1 MGKIGGFKEYSRTD
15 ESNLPVKE
23 RVSNYKEFT
32 IPLDKNKIKEQGS
45 RCMDCGIP
53 FCHSACPL
61 GNLIPDFNDIL
72 VAMMADTADVL
83 KKTEKGESITNCF
96 VSPEVQFIFDAVAEK
111 TKARFSEFVLDD
123 GSLSSKYV
131 PWATLLDLSDPAFA
145 RNIAEEFAGLLKA
158 HILALGK
165 SQGLADKLSARVT
178 PVSTDV
184 LKTDAPS
191 NKGLVSKY
199 VASTFES
206 LSEEQ
211 QARFEARVTTLIE
224 AVESEPE
231 LLSDD

>member
-1 MGKIGGFKEYSRTD
+1 MFEFTFTKKVNAPTGVFKDGKEVKARKEVGK
-15 ESNLPVKE
+15 LPVM
-23 RVSNYKEFT
+23 V
-32 IPLDKNKIKEQGS
+32 
-45 RCMDCGIP
+45 
-53 FCHSACPL
+53 
-61 GNLIPDFNDIL
+61 PDFQDIYN
-72 VAMMADTADVL
+72 AITAENAEVL
-83 KKTEKGESITNCF
+83 KKTEKGEPIANVF
-96 VSPEVQFIFDAVAEK
+96 VSPEVQFIFDSVANA
-111 TKARFSEFVLDD
+111 TKARFAEFVADD

-131 PWATLLDLSDPAFA
+131 PWASLLDLSDPAFA
-145 RNIAEEFAGLLKA
+145 RNVAEEFAGLLKA

-165 SQGLADKLSARVT
+165 SQGLADKLAARIT

-191 NKGLVSKY
+191 NKALVSKY

-211 QARFEARVTTLIE
+211 QSRFEARVTSLID

>member
-1 MGKIGGFKEYSRTD
+1 MFSFTFTKKVNAGTGNFVNGKEVKARKEVGK
-15 ESNLPVKE
+15 LPV
-23 RVSNYKEFT
+23 
-32 IPLDKNKIKEQGS
+32 
-45 RCMDCGIP
+45 M
-53 FCHSACPL
+53 
-61 GNLIPDFNDIL
+61 IPDFTDIL
-72 VAMMADTADVL
+72 NAVTAENADTL
-83 KKTEKGESITNCF
+83 KKNEKNEPIANVF
-96 VSPEVQFIFDAVAEK
+96 VSPEVQFIFDAVSEK
-111 TKARFSEFVLDD
+111 TKARFSEYVQDD
-123 GSLSSKYV
+123 GTLSSKYV

-145 RNIAEEFAGLLKA
+145 RNIAEEFASLLKA
-158 HILALGK
+158 HILSLGK

-211 QARFEARVTTLIE
+211 QARFESRVTSLIE

>member
-1 MGKIGGFKEYSRTD
+1 MFSFTFTKKVNAGTGTFKDGKEIKARKEVGK
-15 ESNLPVKE
+15 LPV
-23 RVSNYKEFT
+23 
-32 IPLDKNKIKEQGS
+32 
-45 RCMDCGIP
+45 M
-53 FCHSACPL
+53 
-61 GNLIPDFNDIL
+61 IPDFYDIFNA
-72 VAMMADTADVL
+72 VTADGAEAL
-83 KKTEKGESITNCF
+83 KKNEKGGNIANVF
-96 VSPEVQFIFDAVAEK
+96 VSPEVQFIFDAVSEK

-123 GSLSSKYV
+123 GTLSNKYV
-131 PWATLLDLSDPAFA
+131 PWNSLLDLSDPAFA
-145 RNIAEEFAGLLKA
+145 KNVAEEFAGLLKA
-158 HILALGK
+158 HIMALGK

-178 PVSTDV
+178 PVSTDA

-211 QARFEARVTTLIE
+211 QARFEARVTSIIE

>member
-1 MGKIGGFKEYSRTD
+1 MFSFNFVKKINAGTGNFVNGKEVKARKEVGK
-15 ESNLPVKE
+15 LPV
-23 RVSNYKEFT
+23 
-32 IPLDKNKIKEQGS
+32 
-45 RCMDCGIP
+45 
-53 FCHSACPL
+53 
-61 GNLIPDFNDIL
+61 LIPDFNDIL
-72 VAMMADTADVL
+72 TAMMADTADVL
-83 KKTEKGESITNCF
+83 KKNEKGELIANCF
-96 VSPEVQFIFDAVAEK
+96 VNPEVQFIFDAVAEK
-111 TKARFSEFVLDD
+111 TKNRFAEFVMDD

-131 PWATLLDLSDPAFA
+131 PWNSLLDLSDPAFA
-145 RNIAEEFAGLLKA
+145 RNVAEEFAGLLKA

-165 SQGLADKLSARVT
+165 SQGLADKLSAMVT

-191 NKGLVSKY
+191 NKMLVSKY

-211 QARFEARVTTLIE
+211 QARFEARVTSLIE

>member
-1 MGKIGGFKEYSRTD
+1 MFSFNFVKKINAGTGTYKDGKEVKARKEVGK
-15 ESNLPVKE
+15 LPV
-23 RVSNYKEFT
+23 
-32 IPLDKNKIKEQGS
+32 
-45 RCMDCGIP
+45 M
-53 FCHSACPL
+53 
-61 GNLIPDFNDIL
+61 IPDFQDIL
-72 VAMMADTADVL
+72 NAITAENADIL
-83 KKTEKGESITNCF
+83 KKTEKGELIRNCF
-96 VSPEVQFIFDAVAEK
+96 VSPEVQFIFDAVSEK
-111 TKARFSEFVLDD
+111 TKNRFAEFVMDD
-123 GSLSSKYV
+123 GTLSSKYV

-158 HILALGK
+158 HILSLGK

-191 NKGLVSKY
+191 NKALVSKY

-206 LSEEQ
+206 MTEEQ
-211 QARFEARVTTLIE
+211 QARFEARVTALID

>member
-1 MGKIGGFKEYSRTD
+1 MFSFNFVKKINAPTGTFKDGKEIKARKEVGK
-15 ESNLPVKE
+15 LPV
-23 RVSNYKEFT
+23 
-32 IPLDKNKIKEQGS
+32 
-45 RCMDCGIP
+45 M
-53 FCHSACPL
+53 
-61 GNLIPDFNDIL
+61 IPDFNDIL
-72 VAMMADTADVL
+72 TAMMADTADVL
-83 KKTEKGESITNCF
+83 KKNEKGEFISNCF

-111 TKARFSEFVLDD
+111 TKARFSEYVLDD
-123 GSLSSKYV
+123 GTLSPKYV
-131 PWATLLDLSDPAFA
+131 PWNSLLDLSDPAFA
-145 RNIAEEFAGLLKA
+145 KNVAEEFAGLLKA

-165 SQGLADKLSARVT
+165 SQSLADKLSVRIT

>member
-1 MGKIGGFKEYSRTD
+1 MFSFNFVKKINAGTGNFVNGKEVKARKEVGK
-15 ESNLPVKE
+15 LPV
-23 RVSNYKEFT
+23 
-32 IPLDKNKIKEQGS
+32 
-45 RCMDCGIP
+45 M
-53 FCHSACPL
+53 
-61 GNLIPDFNDIL
+61 IPDFTDIL
-72 VAMMADTADVL
+72 NAVTADGAEAL
-83 KKTEKGESITNCF
+83 KKSEKGEPIANVF
-96 VSPEVQFIFDAVAEK
+96 VSPEVQFIFDAVSEK
-111 TKARFSEFVLDD
+111 TKARFSEYVQDD
-123 GSLSSKYV
+123 GTLSSKYV
-131 PWATLLDLSDPAFA
+131 PWNSLLDLSDPAFA

-165 SQGLADKLSARVT
+165 SQGLADKLSARIT

-206 LSEEQ
+206 LSEDQ
-211 QARFEARVTTLIE
+211 QARFEARVTALIE

>member
-1 MGKIGGFKEYSRTD
+1 MFSFNFVKKINAGTGNFINGKEVKARKEVG
-15 ESNLPVKE
+15 NLPV
-23 RVSNYKEFT
+23 
-32 IPLDKNKIKEQGS
+32 
-45 RCMDCGIP
+45 
-53 FCHSACPL
+53 
-61 GNLIPDFNDIL
+61 LIPDYTDIL
-72 VAMMADTADVL
+72 TAVTADGADVL
-83 KKTEKGESITNCF
+83 KKNEKGEPIANVF
-96 VSPEVQFIFDAVAEK
+96 VSPEVQFIFDAVSEK
-111 TKARFSEFVLDD
+111 TKNRFAEFVMDD
-123 GSLSSKYV
+123 GTLSNKYV

-145 RNIAEEFAGLLKA
+145 RNVAEEFAGLLKA

-165 SQGLADKLSARVT
+165 SQGLADKLSLRIT

>member
-1 MGKIGGFKEYSRTD
+1 MFSFNFVKKINAGTGNFVNGKEVKARKEVGK
-15 ESNLPVKE
+15 LPV
-23 RVSNYKEFT
+23 
-32 IPLDKNKIKEQGS
+32 
-45 RCMDCGIP
+45 M
-53 FCHSACPL
+53 
-61 GNLIPDFNDIL
+61 IPDFTDIL
-72 VAMMADTADVL
+72 NAVTADGSDVL
-83 KKTEKGESITNCF
+83 KKNEKGELISNCF

-111 TKARFSEFVLDD
+111 TKNRFAEFVLDD
-123 GSLSSKYV
+123 GTLSPKYV

-158 HILALGK
+158 HILTLGK
-165 SQGLADKLSARVT
+165 SQGLADKLAVRIT
-178 PVSTDV
+178 PVSTDG

-211 QARFEARVTTLIE
+211 QARFESRVTSIIE